1 VNIPTSAEAV
11 AVTVIETTDPVQ
23 ANAGIELLDLDA
35 VQLRSGTLNARSVV
49 VRAGRAALVF
59 HSSNVR
65 LRTRTSCEEGLV
77 AFIVFGPQATG
88 TANGVPV
95 RPELMLAAGLGVE
108 AGFVIDPGWESLTL
122 LLPDQ
127 DLEAHLAAQRRSGL
141 LPPPG
146 EVVVLAGEPALAND
160 LFAWGSQL
168 AETAAARPETFHD
181 RDGLLTALEGEICAK
196 LLATIGTARVLE
208 PSRSDRTRQRRSR
221 IVMLAEKHALQQVG
235 ANLYVT
241 DLCRITGVSERA
253 LEYAFKEVMGMT
265 PVAFL
270 AKLRLHR
277 VRQALL
283 EGGPEPTTV
292 ASEALRWGFGH
303 FGEFARAY
311 SKCFGELP
319 SETLARNRH
328 SAKRR

>member
-1 VNIPTSAEAV
+1 MNITTSAEAV
-11 AVTVIETTDPVQ
+11 AVTVIETADPVQ
-23 ANAGIELLDLDA
+23 ANEGIELLDLDA
-35 VQLRSGTLNARSVV
+35 VQLRSGPLSASSVV
-49 VRAGRAALVF
+49 VRAGKAALVF

-95 RPELMLAAGLGVE
+95 RPELMLATGLGVE
-108 AGFVIDPGWESLTL
+108 AGFVVDPGWESLTL

-146 EVVVLAGEPALAND
+146 EVVVLAGERS
-160 LFAWGSQL
+160 FTWGSQL

-208 PSRSDRTRQRRSR
+208 PSRSDRTRQRRSS

-253 LEYAFKEVMGMT
+253 LEYAFKGVMGMT

-303 FGEFARAY
+303 FGEFVRTY